1 MNRNGYVYLMM
12 NQGNAVIYTGVTSDL
27 KKRAFQHREDL
38 IDGFTKRYRVHKLV
52 YYECFDS
59 IEQAIEREKQLKA
72 GSRLKKL
79 TLIRSENPL
88 FEDLYDQI

>member
-1 MNRNGYVYLMM
+1 M